1 MGGRGPHPFIPVCSS
16 LMRRASSL
24 GRRWCSSDG
33 ASRRAAGR
41 AAEFGFQS
49 VAAQE
54 KERLVGNVFRSVA
67 SKYDVMN
74 DLMSAGLHRVWK
86 DTMVEMIGLKG
97 MGRRNLQVLDVAG
110 GTGDIS
116 FRIADQMA
124 ALGAPP
130 IGLGSE
136 DGLQPEAPRI
146 VVSDI
151 NKAMLEQGR
160 KRWVADKAVHSS
172 RPHMDWVHASAE
184 QLPFDDC
191 SFDVY
196 TIAFGIRN
204 VTHIEDAL
212 REVRGAAPQ
221 LPIMCTLQAV
231 MRV

>member
-1 MGGRGPHPFIPVCSS
+1 M
-16 LMRRASSL
+16 
-24 GRRWCSSDG
+24 
-33 ASRRAAGR
+33 
-41 AAEFGFQS
+41 
-49 VAAQE
+49 AAQE